1 MERKHHD
8 LLAWQQ
14 SIELVKIIYELTGSF
29 PQSELYGLT
38 AQMRRAAVSVPANIA
53 EGMGR
58 NSTKELLQF
67 LMIARGSLSELDT
80 FVVLARELGYARTT
94 EQVDKQLDRV
104 FGLVGG
110 LINSYRKAGD

>member
-1 MERKHHD
+1 VKRKHHD

-14 SIELVKIIYELTGSF
+14 GIELVKIIYRLTENF
-29 PQSELYGLT
+29 PQREVYGLT

-58 NSTKELLQF
+58 NSTRELLQF
-67 LMIARGSLSELDT
+67 LTIARGSLSELDT
-80 FVVLARELGYARTT
+80 FVVLARELGYTKSTDQA
-94 EQVDKQLDRV
+94 DNQLDRV

-110 LINSYRKAGD
+110 LINSNRKTGS

>member
-1 MERKHHD
+1 MKRKHYD

-14 SIELVKIIYELTGSF
+14 SIEFVKIIYRLTESF

-58 NSTKELLQF
+58 NSTRELLQF
-67 LMIARGSLSELDT
+67 LIIARGSLSELDT
-80 FVVLARELGYARTT
+80 FVVLARELGYAKST
-94 EQVDKQLDRV
+94 EQADSQLDRV

-110 LINSYRKAGD
+110 LINSQRKAGD